1 MRGQSAL
8 LPRIGYSP
16 WPEEGAEEPVTV
28 LEKVGFQGFDKAAF
42 IVQLPTRLVRCGKY
56 DFFFLE
62 CIPMHT
68 LGRCGNMIGNVRVGE
83 AS

>member
-16 WPEEGAEEPVTV
+16 LPEEGAEEPVTV

-42 IVQLPTRLVRCGKY
+42 IV
-56 DFFFLE
+56 
-62 CIPMHT
+62 
-68 LGRCGNMIGNVRVGE
+68 
-83 AS
+83 